1 MKTLS
6 LDPQILRKTQK
17 TRDPAPLL
25 PQDRD
30 MAASPETILRDW
42 LPQAWKRC
50 ARQGLTPSEGGWLL
64 FSLAIAFFAPNFLR
78 GSLWWCPER
87 AAGMGILLA
96 LPVGLLPPIF
106 AMEARALKATLL
118 ALAALDVPTKRTSKK
133 MKKRKTARQD
143 PCKETPGP
151 GIAGEAARLDPAER
165 EELVRRAAAA
175 LEPLLAGQGFLRTL
189 LVLGP
194 LLPGFVLL
202 LLRTPDLTTWIVLV
216 AGIALSFHQL
226 LKLQARAL
234 KRAALV
240 RELACL
246 TAAAWSEK
254 TLSQN
259 P

>member
-1 MKTLS
+1 
-6 LDPQILRKTQK
+6 
-17 TRDPAPLL
+17 
-25 PQDRD
+25 
-30 MAASPETILRDW
+30 MATSPEKILRDW

-50 ARQGLTPSEGGWLL
+50 ARRGLTSSEGGWLL

-87 AAGMGILLA
+87 AAAMGILVA
-96 LPVGLLPPIF
+96 LPVGLLPPTL
-106 AMEARALKATLL
+106 AMEARALKSTLL
-118 ALAALDVPTKRTSKK
+118 ALEALGMRKK
-133 MKKRKTARQD
+133 TGRQD
-143 PCKETPGP
+143 PCKGVPGP
-151 GIAGEAARLDPAER
+151 QEAAQASALSPAEKK
-165 EELVRRAAAA
+165 ELIQKKAAAE
-175 LEPLLAGQGFLRTL
+175 LEPLLSTPGALRTL

-226 LKLQARAL
+226 LKFQARAL

-246 TAAAWSEK
+246 AAAA
-254 TLSQN
+254 LSGNPPAQN